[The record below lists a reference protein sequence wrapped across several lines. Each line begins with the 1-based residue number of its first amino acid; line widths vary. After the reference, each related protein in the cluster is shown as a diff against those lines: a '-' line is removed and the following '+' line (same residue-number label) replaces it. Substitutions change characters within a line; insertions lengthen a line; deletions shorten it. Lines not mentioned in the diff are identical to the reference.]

1 MTDPHAVSSADG
13 QKPGGRPSI
22 LRAIKMVAWSFLGI
36 RINSEYRDD
45 LRGVSP
51 LHVILV
57 GLVLALLFIGA
68 LLLIVRSVVS

>member
-1 MTDPHAVSSADG
+1 MTDPNAVSGSSRQNIGD
-13 QKPGGRPSI
+13 KPSI

-36 RINSEYRDD
+36 RKNSEYKDD
-45 LRGVSP
+45 LRNVSP

-68 LLLIVRSVVS
+68 LLLIVRSVAT

>member
-1 MTDPHAVSSADG
+1 MTDPHAVSDADRE
-13 QKPGGRPSI
+13 KNGGKPSI

-36 RINSEYRDD
+36 RKNSEYQDD

-57 GLVLALLFIGA
+57 GLVLAALFIGA

>member
-36 RINSEYRDD
+36 RKSSEYRDD

>member
-1 MTDPHAVSSADG
+1 MTDQRPVSDADC
-13 QKPGGRPSI
+13 QESGGRPSI

-36 RINSEYRDD
+36 RKNSEYRND

>member
-1 MTDPHAVSSADG
+1 MTDQHAVSSADG

-36 RINSEYRDD
+36 RKSSEYRDD

-68 LLLIVRSVVS
+68 LLLIVRSVAT

>member
-1 MTDPHAVSSADG
+1 MTDPHAVSSAGG

-36 RINSEYRDD
+36 RKNSEYRDD